1 MHPGRLP
8 RISRLSCRAGRALVS
23 HIVTKKGF
31 NMKTLACIGL
41 VAFVSATAFAGDCGK
56 CCDAKKASQDKTTAT
71 CPVSR
76 AKQQAKASAGSTKE
90 HAKASKAALKI
101 GSY

>member
-1 MHPGRLP
+1 MKSIIAFGFVVA
-8 RISRLSCRAGRALVS
+8 LSTSAL
-23 HIVTKKGF
+23 
-31 NMKTLACIGL
+31 
-41 VAFVSATAFAGDCGK
+41 AGDCGK
-56 CCDAKKASQDKTTAT
+56 CCDAKKAEQAKAAT

-76 AKQQAKASAGSTKE
+76 AKQQAKASAGSIKE